1 MSACADFIDVDEE
14 NEDNEHVEEPLAKPI
29 DQPLLK
35 QIKTEKEDGARDKQ
49 PNPESKMIQEQNE
62 LIKKIYDVNKQD
74 YQIAVKNYDL
84 NKEIEKYL
92 NQVGTLIVHP
102 DVVYALENLQK
113 IGATMRR
120 QQGQTATQETTSGA
134 ASSNVAVGPQICFL

>member
-1 MSACADFIDVDEE
+1 M
-14 NEDNEHVEEPLAKPI
+14 AKPI

-35 QIKTEKEDGARDKQ
+35 QIKTEKEDGTRDKQ

-62 LIKKIYDVNKQD
+62 LIKKIYDVNEQD
-74 YQIAVKNYDL
+74 YRIAVKNYNL

-92 NQVGTLIVHP
+92 NKVGTLIVHL

-113 IGATMRR
+113 IGTTM
-120 QQGQTATQETTSGA
+120 
-134 ASSNVAVGPQICFL
+134 